1 MHRGDIPRGGD
12 GKILSVGG
20 GGILAVASVLMVLV
34 VVMVEVLMSA
44 LDGGTLML
52 AV

>member
-1 MHRGDIPRGGD
+1 MHRGDIPGGGD
-12 GKILSVGG
+12 GKILSVG

-34 VVMVEVLMSA
+34 VVMVEVLMSV